1 MPGAGGGVPDMS
13 TMAKMMQGGG
23 GTDMAAMAK
32 MVQGMGLQ
40 R

>member
-1 MPGAGGGVPDMS
+1 MPGAGGGMPDMS
-13 TMAKMMQGGG
+13 TMANMMQGGG